1 MIKNIL
7 IFFISSISLL
17 AAEFKERELISDLS
31 YPWDMVWAP
40 DNTIWFTERPGRIN
54 KINPITGQFKLL
66 LTISDVYPNNEGG
79 LLGMVFH
86 PDFESKP
93 FLYVVYNYKGPNN
106 TTLEKIVRYKVDA
119 DIISSPLII
128 LDKIPGASIHNGS
141 RLLFGPDQKLYIS
154 TGDASNQS
162 SAQSLSS
169 LSGKIL
175 RLNDDGSIPEDNP
188 FAGSPIWT
196 YGHRNPQG
204 LTFVDDLL
212 FSSEHGPSTDD
223 EINIIEKGRNY
234 GWPNVA
240 GYCDNNKPN
249 ESQFCSE
256 NNVKEPIIS
265 LEPTQ
270 TLALCGMDYYNHTNI
285 PEFNGSLLV
294 ATLKMQRL
302 LQLKLNDTKDK
313 IVERKEFLINKYG
326 RLRDVLVA
334 PNGNIYLC
342 TSNGN
347 DRIIELSGINTSID
361 PNKDNEI
368 RLFPNPAK
376 DIINI
381 SGQFD
386 NISIFNLLGEEVSTI
401 DNNSNYWNTNDKFG
415 YSLADGIYIAKV
427 KTKMDI
433 KNIIVILQR

>member
-7 IFFISSISLL
+7 IFFISSISLFS
-17 AAEFKERELISDLS
+17 AEFKEKVLVNDLS

-54 KINPITGQFKLL
+54 KIDPLTGQFKLL

-106 TTLEKIVRYKVDA
+106 TTLEKVVRYNVDS
-119 DIISSPLII
+119 DNISSPFTI
-128 LDKIPGASIHNGS
+128 LDQIPGASIHNGS
-141 RLLFGPDQKLYIS
+141 RLLFGPDKKLYIS
-154 TGDASNQS
+154 TGDASNQP
-162 SAQSLSS
+162 SAQNLSS

-175 RLNDDGSIPEDNP
+175 RINDDGSIPEDNP
-188 FAGSPIWT
+188 FAGSRIWT

-204 LTFVDDLL
+204 LTFVGDKL

-223 EINIIEKGRNY
+223 EINVIEKGRNY

-249 ESQFCSE
+249 ESQFCVE
-256 NNVKEPIIS
+256 NNIKEPIIS

-270 TLALCGMDYYNHTNI
+270 TLALCGIDYYNHMDI

-302 LQLKLNDTKDK
+302 LQLKLNDAKDK
-313 IVERKEFLINKYG
+313 IIERKEFLINKYG

-334 PNGNIYLC
+334 PNGKIYIC

-347 DRIIELSGINTSID
+347 DKIIELSGITNSLEQGKNID
-361 PNKDNEI
+361 FH
-368 RLFPNPAK
+368 LFPNPAN
-376 DIINI
+376 DIIYLN
-381 SGQFD
+381 GQFD
-386 NISIFNLLGEEVSTI
+386 SISIFNLLGEPVSII
-401 DNNSNYWNTNDKFG
+401 DNSTKIWNTTDKYG
-415 YSLADGIYIAKV
+415 NLLPNGIYIAKV